1 MLMGPW
7 ALTTAGAATVETA
20 PAAAT
25 FKKRRRV
32 EVLSLVGLVMA
43 SSPDERP
50 LVNRPL
56 FFDLLAV
63 SLGLRRGLASLVV
76 VVRRYDAPPDAG
88 SDPMVPLLWISRQSG
103 SQGPNLHPFV
113 CDAGLEQ
120 QAMVAQSSVHVLL
133 PAAVAT
139 GSTSLAARSGVSS
152 FQRTDPNGRSSM
164 RRTRTGSGPR

>member
-7 ALTTAGAATVETA
+7 ALTTAGAATVQAA

-32 EVLSLVGLVMA
+32 EVLSLVGVVMA
-43 SSPDERP
+43 SSRGGRP
-50 LVNRPL
+50 VLGGQ
-56 FFDLLAV
+56 AV
-63 SLGLRRGLASLVV
+63 ICCKSRGLRRGLASFVAV
-76 VVRRYDAPPDAG
+76 TRRYDAPPDAG
-88 SDPMVPLLWISRQSG
+88 SDPMVPRLSSPLLDRFAMPGASAKQWWR
-103 SQGPNLHPFV
+103 SQ
-113 CDAGLEQ
+113 
-120 QAMVAQSSVHVLL
+120 VLL

-139 GSTSLAARSGVSS
+139 GNTSAAARSGVSS